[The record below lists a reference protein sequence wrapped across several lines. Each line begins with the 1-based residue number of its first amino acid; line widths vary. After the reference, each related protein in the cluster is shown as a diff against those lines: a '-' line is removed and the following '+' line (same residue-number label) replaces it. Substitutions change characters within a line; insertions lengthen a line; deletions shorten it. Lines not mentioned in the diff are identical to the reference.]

1 MKRTKS
7 RFPNLLDRLYPP
19 EQRRRSAAMAVLLGA
34 LATVYFLLPTPAPES
49 LKGEED
55 IALVSSSQTANQPD
69 PLYRPFEEKSA
80 TESSPKTVDLA
91 LRRGDTLQGTLLR
104 HGLTPASANDLIKQ
118 LQPFY
123 DPRKM
128 RAGDTFRL
136 LLDHEH
142 GIQGLEHSAD
152 GVIVRI
158 TSTENGWIA
167 KRREVPFKRES
178 KVIRGNIR
186 GSLFED
192 GVDAGL
198 SPPQIHKL
206 VNLFEYDIDF
216 FSDLR
221 RGDDFSVIFEEKQ
234 YANGQREEGKLLA
247 AEIQAGGSPYQIF
260 YYQGKKQK
268 GSYYDNRGEALMKAF
283 LRAPLNYRRIS
294 SPFRID
300 RRHPIFRTV
309 RPHQAIDY
317 AAPTGTPVIAVGHG
331 QVTFSGTRGGYGR
344 MVEIRHDDGYVSRYA
359 HFSRIPKG
367 IRVGKSISRGEVVG
381 YVGQTGHATGPHL
394 HFEMLKKGR
403 KINFLD
409 LKLASVDRLTGSEL
423 QEFLAMRER
432 RLALLQGS
440 VATSPENPHS

>member
-1 MKRTKS
+1 MKRNMRNS
-7 RFPNLLDRLYPP
+7 SDLLDRLFPV
-19 EQRRRSAAMAVLLGA
+19 EQRRRSAAMAVLLGV
-34 LATVYFLLPTPAPES
+34 LATVYFSLPAPAPEPLNDQEDVAIRS
-49 LKGEED
+49 LR
-55 IALVSSSQTANQPD
+55 ASSQPD
-69 PLYRPFEEKSA
+69 PLYRSLDEGSA
-80 TESSPKTVDLA
+80 TDSSPKIVDLA
-91 LRRGDTLQGTLLR
+91 LRRGDTLQGALLR
-104 HGLTPASANDLIKQ
+104 HGLTATAASDLIEQ
-118 LQPFY
+118 LKSFY
-123 DPRKM
+123 DPKKM
-128 RAGDTFRL
+128 RPGDTFRL
-136 LLDHEH
+136 LLDQGN

-152 GVIVRI
+152 GAMVRVL
-158 TSTENGWIA
+158 STENGWIA
-167 KRREVPFKRES
+167 KRQEIPFVHRS
-178 KVIRGNIR
+178 KVVRGNIR

-198 SPPQIHKL
+198 SPPQIHEL

-234 YANGQREEGKLLA
+234 YANGQREKGRLLA

-260 YYQGKKQK
+260 YYKGKKQK
-268 GSYYDNRGEALMKAF
+268 GSYYDNRGEALIKAF

-294 SPFRID
+294 SPFRIN

-317 AAPTGTPVIAVGHG
+317 AAPTGTPVVAIGDG

-344 MVEIRHDDGYVSRYA
+344 MVEVRHNDGYVSRYA
-359 HFSRIPKG
+359 HFSKIPKD

-409 LKLASVDRLTGSEL
+409 LKLASADRLTGSEL
-423 QEFLAMRER
+423 QEFLAMRDKK
-432 RLALLQGS
+432 LALLQGTIAAAS
-440 VATSPENPHS
+440 ENPHS

>member
-1 MKRTKS
+1 MKRNMRNS
-7 RFPNLLDRLYPP
+7 SDLLDRLFPV
-19 EQRRRSAAMAVLLGA
+19 EQRRRSAAMAVLLGV
-34 LATVYFLLPTPAPES
+34 LATVYFSLPAPAPEPLNDQEDVAIRS
-49 LKGEED
+49 LR
-55 IALVSSSQTANQPD
+55 ASSQPD
-69 PLYRPFEEKSA
+69 PLYRSLDEGSA
-80 TESSPKTVDLA
+80 TDSSPKTVDLA
-91 LRRGDTLQGTLLR
+91 LRRGDTLQGALLR
-104 HGLTPASANDLIKQ
+104 HGLTATAASDLIEQ
-118 LQPFY
+118 LKSFY
-123 DPRKM
+123 DPKKM
-128 RAGDTFRL
+128 RPGDTFRL
-136 LLDHEH
+136 LLDQGN

-152 GVIVRI
+152 GAMVRVL
-158 TSTENGWIA
+158 STENGWIA
-167 KRREVPFKRES
+167 KRQEIPFVHGS
-178 KVIRGNIR
+178 KVVRGNIR

-198 SPPQIHKL
+198 SPPQIHEL

-234 YANGQREEGKLLA
+234 YANGQREKGRLLA

-260 YYQGKKQK
+260 YYKGKKQK
-268 GSYYDNRGEALMKAF
+268 GSYYDNRGEALIKAF

-294 SPFRID
+294 SPFRIN

-317 AAPTGTPVIAVGHG
+317 AAPTGTPVVAIGDG

-344 MVEIRHDDGYVSRYA
+344 MVEVRHNDGYVSRYA
-359 HFSRIPKG
+359 HFSKIPKE

-409 LKLASVDRLTGSEL
+409 LKLASADRLTGSEL
-423 QEFLAMRER
+423 QEFLAMRDKK
-432 RLALLQGS
+432 LALLQGTIAAAS
-440 VATSPENPHS
+440 ENPHS

>member
-1 MKRTKS
+1 MKRNTRNS
-7 RFPNLLDRLYPP
+7 SDLLDRLYPA
-19 EQRRRSAAMAVLLGA
+19 EQRRRSAAMAVLLGV
-34 LATVYFLLPTPAPES
+34 LATVYFLLPAPAPEP
-49 LKGEED
+49 LNDQED
-55 IALVSSSQTANQPD
+55 VAIRSPRASSQPD
-69 PLYRPFEEKSA
+69 PLYRSLDEGSA
-80 TESSPKTVDLA
+80 TDSSPKTVDLA
-91 LRRGDTLQGTLLR
+91 LRRGDTLQGALLR
-104 HGLTPASANDLIKQ
+104 HGLTATAASDLIEQ
-118 LQPFY
+118 LKSFY
-123 DPRKM
+123 DPKKM

-136 LLDHEH
+136 LLDQGN

-152 GVIVRI
+152 GAMVRVL
-158 TSTENGWIA
+158 STENGWIA
-167 KRREVPFKRES
+167 KRQEIPFVHGS
-178 KVIRGNIR
+178 KVVRGNIR

-198 SPPQIHKL
+198 SPPQIHEL

-234 YANGQREEGKLLA
+234 YANGQREKGRLLA

-260 YYQGKKQK
+260 YYKGKKQK
-268 GSYYDNRGEALMKAF
+268 GSYYDNRGEALIKAF

-294 SPFRID
+294 SPFRIN

-317 AAPTGTPVIAVGHG
+317 AAPTGTPVVAIGDG

-344 MVEIRHDDGYVSRYA
+344 MVEVRHNDGYVSRYA
-359 HFSRIPKG
+359 HFSKIPKE

-409 LKLASVDRLTGSEL
+409 LKLASADRLTGSEL
-423 QEFLAMRER
+423 QEFLAMRDKK
-432 RLALLQGS
+432 LALLQGTIAAAS
-440 VATSPENPHS
+440 ENPHF

>member
-1 MKRTKS
+1 MKRTNS
-7 RFPNLLDRLYPP
+7 HFPSLFDRLYPA

-34 LATVYFLLPTPAPES
+34 LATVYFLLPTAALE
-49 LKGEED
+49 LKEEED
-55 IALVSSSQTANQPD
+55 TALVRSAHTSKPD
-69 PLYRPFEEKSA
+69 PLYHPIEEERA
-80 TESSPKTVDLA
+80 TESLTKTVDLA
-91 LRRGDTLQGTLLR
+91 LRHGDTLQGTLLR
-104 HGLTPASANDLIKQ
+104 HGLSPASAAELIKQ

-128 RAGDTFRL
+128 RAGETFRL
-136 LLDHEH
+136 LLDHRN

-152 GVIVRI
+152 GAILRVM
-158 TSTENGWIA
+158 STDKGWTA
-167 KRREVPFKRES
+167 RRQEVPFVRGS

-198 SPPQIHKL
+198 SPPEIHKL

-234 YANGQREEGKLLA
+234 YANGQREKGKLLA

-268 GSYYDNRGEALMKAF
+268 GSYYDNRGQALMKAF

-317 AAPTGTPVIAVGHG
+317 AAPTGTPVVAVGDG

-359 HFSRIPKG
+359 HFSKIPQG
-367 IRVGKSISRGEVVG
+367 IRVGKRISRGEVVG

-409 LKLASVDRLTGSEL
+409 LKLASADRLTGSEL
-423 QEFLAMRER
+423 REFLAMRDR
-432 RLALLQGS
+432 KLALLQGS
-440 VATSPENPHS
+440 VAAASETLIHN

>member
-7 RFPNLLDRLYPP
+7 HFRNLFDRLHPP
-19 EQRRRSAAMAVLLGA
+19 EKRRRSAASAMLLGA
-34 LATVYFLLPTPAPES
+34 LATVYFLLPAPTLES
-49 LKGEED
+49 SKDEEP
-55 IALVSSSQTANQPD
+55 IALVRSSQIGKQLD
-69 PLYRPFEEKSA
+69 PLYRPLDEESA
-80 TESSPKTVDLA
+80 TEFSPKTFDLT
-91 LRRGDTLQGTLLR
+91 LRRGDTLPGALIR
-104 HGLTPASANDLIKQ
+104 HGLTPASADELAKQ
-118 LQPFY
+118 LQPFSNL
-123 DPRKM
+123 RKL

-136 LLDHEH
+136 LLDHRN
-142 GIQGLEHSAD
+142 GVQGLEYSAD
-152 GVIVRI
+152 GAIVRVM
-158 TSTENGWIA
+158 STEKGWVA
-167 KRREVPFKRES
+167 TRQEVPFVRRS

-198 SPPQIHKL
+198 SPPEIHKL

-234 YANGQREEGKLLA
+234 YANGQREKGKLLA
-247 AEIQAGGSPYQIF
+247 AEIHAAGSPYQIF

-268 GSYYDNRGEALMKAF
+268 GSYYDNRGQALMKAF

-294 SPFRID
+294 SPLRID
-300 RRHPIFRTV
+300 RSHPIFRTV

-317 AAPTGTPVIAVGHG
+317 AAPTGTPVVAVGDG
-331 QVTFSGTRGGYGR
+331 QVTFSGTWGGYGR

-359 HFSRIPKG
+359 HFSKIPQG
-367 IRVGKSISRGEVVG
+367 IRVGRPVNRGEVVG

-409 LKLASVDRLTGSEL
+409 LKLASAERLTGSDL
-423 QEFLAMRER
+423 REFLAMRDR
-432 RLALLQGS
+432 KLALLQGS
-440 VATSPENPHS
+440 VAAASENPHS

>member
-1 MKRTKS
+1 MKRNKRNS
-7 RFPNLLDRLYPP
+7 SDLLDRLYPA
-19 EQRRRSAAMAVLLGA
+19 ERRRRSAAMAVLLGV
-34 LATVYFLLPTPAPES
+34 LATVYFLLPAPAPES
-49 LKGEED
+49 LNDEED
-55 IALVSSSQTANQPD
+55 VAIRSLRASSQPD
-69 PLYRPFEEKSA
+69 PLYRSLDEGSA
-80 TESSPKTVDLA
+80 TDSSPKTVDLA
-91 LRRGDTLQGTLLR
+91 LRRGDTLQGALLR
-104 HGLTPASANDLIKQ
+104 HGLTATAASDLIEQ
-118 LQPFY
+118 LQSFY
-123 DPRKM
+123 DPKKM

-136 LLDHEH
+136 LLDQGN

-152 GVIVRI
+152 GAIVRVL
-158 TSTENGWIA
+158 STENGWIA
-167 KRREVPFKRES
+167 KRQEIPFVRGS
-178 KVIRGNIR
+178 KVVRGNIR

-198 SPPQIHKL
+198 SPPQIHEL

-234 YANGQREEGKLLA
+234 YANGQREKGRLLA

-260 YYQGKKQK
+260 YYKGKKQK
-268 GSYYDNRGEALMKAF
+268 GSYYDNRGEALIKAF

-294 SPFRID
+294 SPFRIN

-317 AAPTGTPVIAVGHG
+317 AAPTGTPVVAIGDG

-344 MVEIRHDDGYVSRYA
+344 MVEIRHNDGYVSRYA
-359 HFSRIPKG
+359 HFSKIPKE

-409 LKLASVDRLTGSEL
+409 LKLASADRLTGSEL
-423 QEFLAMRER
+423 QEFLAMRDR
-432 RLALLQGS
+432 KLALLQGTIAAAS
-440 VATSPENPHS
+440 ENPHS

>member
-7 RFPNLLDRLYPP
+7 HFRNLFDRLHPP
-19 EQRRRSAAMAVLLGA
+19 EKRHRSAASAMLLGA
-34 LATVYFLLPTPAPES
+34 LATVYFLLPAPTLES
-49 LKGEED
+49 SKDEEP
-55 IALVSSSQTANQPD
+55 IALVRSSQTGKQPD
-69 PLYRPFEEKSA
+69 PLYRPFDEESA
-80 TESSPKTVDLA
+80 TEFSPKTFDLT
-91 LRRGDTLQGTLLR
+91 LRRGDTLPGALIR
-104 HGLTPASANDLIKQ
+104 HGLTPASADELAKQ
-118 LQPFY
+118 LQPFSNL
-123 DPRKM
+123 RKL

-136 LLDHEH
+136 LLDHRN
-142 GIQGLEHSAD
+142 GVQGLEYSAD
-152 GVIVRI
+152 GAIVRVI
-158 TSTENGWIA
+158 STEKGWVA
-167 KRREVPFKRES
+167 TRQEVPFVRRS

-198 SPPQIHKL
+198 SPPEIHKL

-234 YANGQREEGKLLA
+234 YANGQREKGKLLA
-247 AEIQAGGSPYQIF
+247 AEIHAAGSPYQIF

-268 GSYYDNRGEALMKAF
+268 GSYYDNRGQALMKAF

-300 RRHPIFRTV
+300 RSHPIFRTV

-317 AAPTGTPVIAVGHG
+317 AAPTGTPVVAVGDG
-331 QVTFSGTRGGYGR
+331 QVTFSGTWGGYGR

-359 HFSRIPKG
+359 HFSKIPQG
-367 IRVGKSISRGEVVG
+367 IRVGRPVNRGEVVG

-409 LKLASVDRLTGSEL
+409 LKLASAERLTGSDL
-423 QEFLAMRER
+423 REFLAMRDR
-432 RLALLQGS
+432 KLALLQGS
-440 VATSPENPHS
+440 VAAASENPHS

>member
-1 MKRTKS
+1 MKRNKRNS
-7 RFPNLLDRLYPP
+7 SDLLDRLYPA
-19 EQRRRSAAMAVLLGA
+19 EQRRRSAAMAVLLGV
-34 LATVYFLLPTPAPES
+34 LATVYFLLPAPAPES
-49 LKGEED
+49 LNDEED
-55 IALVSSSQTANQPD
+55 VAIRSLRASSQPD
-69 PLYRPFEEKSA
+69 PLYHSLDEGSA
-80 TESSPKTVDLA
+80 TDSSPKPVDLA
-91 LRRGDTLQGTLLR
+91 LRRGDTLQGALLR
-104 HGLTPASANDLIKQ
+104 HGLTATAASDLIEQ
-118 LQPFY
+118 LKSFY
-123 DPRKM
+123 DPKKM

-136 LLDHEH
+136 LLDQGN

-152 GVIVRI
+152 GAIVRVL
-158 TSTENGWIA
+158 STENGWIA
-167 KRREVPFKRES
+167 KRQEIPFVHGS
-178 KVIRGNIR
+178 KVVRGNIR

-198 SPPQIHKL
+198 SPPQIHEL

-234 YANGQREEGKLLA
+234 YANGQREKGRLLA

-260 YYQGKKQK
+260 YYKGKKQK
-268 GSYYDNRGEALMKAF
+268 GSYYDNRGEALIKAF

-294 SPFRID
+294 SPFRIN

-317 AAPTGTPVIAVGHG
+317 AAPTGTPVVAIGDG

-344 MVEIRHDDGYVSRYA
+344 MVEIRHNDGYVSRYA
-359 HFSRIPKG
+359 HFSKIPKE

-394 HFEMLKKGR
+394 HFEMLKRGR

-409 LKLASVDRLTGSEL
+409 LKLASADRLTGSEL
-423 QEFLAMRER
+423 QEFLAMRDKK
-432 RLALLQGS
+432 LALLQGTIAAAS
-440 VATSPENPHS
+440 ENPHS

>member
-1 MKRTKS
+1 MKRTKP

-34 LATVYFLLPTPAPES
+34 LATVYFLLPPPALES
-49 LKGEED
+49 LRDEED
-55 IALVSSSQTANQPD
+55 IALVNSSPTANQPG
-69 PLYRPFEEKSA
+69 PLHRPLPEKS
-80 TESSPKTVDLA
+80 TIESSFETVDIT
-91 LRRGDTLQGTLLR
+91 LRPGDTLQGTLR
-104 HGLTPASANDLIKQ
+104 KYGLTPASANDLIKQ
-118 LQPFY
+118 LQSFY
-123 DPRKM
+123 DPKKM

-136 LLDHEH
+136 LLDRQN
-142 GIQGLEHSAD
+142 GIQSLEHSAN
-152 GVIVRI
+152 GAIVRV
-158 TSTENGWIA
+158 TSTENGWTT
-167 KRREVPFKRES
+167 KRDEVPFVREH

-206 VNLFEYDIDF
+206 VNLFEYEIDF
-216 FSDLR
+216 FADLR

-234 YANGQREEGKLLA
+234 YANGQREQGKLLA
-247 AEIQAGGSPYQIF
+247 AQIQAGGSPYQIF
-260 YYQGKKQK
+260 YYQGKRQK

-294 SPFRID
+294 SPFRIN

-317 AAPTGTPVIAVGHG
+317 AAPTGTPVVAVGHG
-331 QVTFSGTRGGYGR
+331 QVTFSGVRGGYGR
-344 MVEIRHDDGYVSRYA
+344 MVEIRHNDGYVSRYA
-359 HFSRIPKG
+359 HFSRIPKE
-367 IRVGKSISRGEVVG
+367 IRVGKSISRGEVIG

-403 KINFLD
+403 KVNFLD
-409 LKLASVDRLTGSEL
+409 LKLASEDRLTGSEL

-432 RLALLQGS
+432 KLVLLQGS
-440 VATSPENPHS
+440 VAASSENPHS

>member
-1 MKRTKS
+1 MKRTTS
-7 RFPNLLDRLYPP
+7 RFPNLLDRLYPA
-19 EQRRRSAAMAVLLGA
+19 EQRRRSAAKAVLLGA
-34 LATVYFLLPTPAPES
+34 LATVYFLLPPPALES
-49 LKGEED
+49 LKEEED
-55 IALVSSSQTANQPD
+55 IALVSSSQIVHDPD

-80 TESSPKTVDLA
+80 TGSSSETVDLT

-104 HGLTPASANDLIKQ
+104 YGLTPASANDLIKQ

-128 RAGDTFRL
+128 HAGDTFRL
-136 LLDHEH
+136 LLDHENE
-142 GIQGLEHSAD
+142 IQGLEHSAD
-152 GVIVRI
+152 GAIVRV
-158 TSTENGWIA
+158 TSTENGWAA
-167 KRREVPFKRES
+167 KRHEVPFVRES

-206 VNLFEYDIDF
+206 VNLFEYEIDF

-234 YANGQREEGKLLA
+234 YANGHREQGKLLA

-260 YYQGKKQK
+260 YYQGKRQK

-294 SPFRID
+294 SPFRIN

-317 AAPTGTPVIAVGHG
+317 AAPTGTPVVAVGHG
-331 QVTFSGTRGGYGR
+331 QVTFSGVRGGYGR
-344 MVEIRHDDGYVSRYA
+344 MVEIRHNDGYVSRYA
-359 HFSRIPKG
+359 HFSRIPKA
-367 IRVGKSISRGEVVG
+367 IREGKSISRGEVVG

-409 LKLASVDRLTGSEL
+409 LKLASEDRLTGSEL
-423 QEFLAMRER
+423 QEFLALREKK
-432 RLALLQGS
+432 LALLQGS
-440 VATSPENPHS
+440 VAVSPENPHS

>member
-1 MKRTKS
+1 MKRNMRNS
-7 RFPNLLDRLYPP
+7 SDLLDRLFPV
-19 EQRRRSAAMAVLLGA
+19 EQRRRSAAMAVLLGV
-34 LATVYFLLPTPAPES
+34 LATVYFSLPAPAPEPLNDQEDVAIRS
-49 LKGEED
+49 LR
-55 IALVSSSQTANQPD
+55 ASSQPD
-69 PLYRPFEEKSA
+69 PLYRSLDEGSA
-80 TESSPKTVDLA
+80 TDSSPKIVDLA
-91 LRRGDTLQGTLLR
+91 LRRGDTLQGALLR
-104 HGLTPASANDLIKQ
+104 HGLTATAASDLIEQ
-118 LQPFY
+118 LKSFY
-123 DPRKM
+123 DPKKM
-128 RAGDTFRL
+128 RPGDTFRL
-136 LLDHEH
+136 LLDQGN

-152 GVIVRI
+152 GAMVRVL
-158 TSTENGWIA
+158 STENGWIA
-167 KRREVPFKRES
+167 KRQEIPFVHRS
-178 KVIRGNIR
+178 KVVRGNIR

-198 SPPQIHKL
+198 SPPQIHEL

-234 YANGQREEGKLLA
+234 YANGQREKGRLLA

-260 YYQGKKQK
+260 YYKGKKQK
-268 GSYYDNRGEALMKAF
+268 GSYYDNRGEALIKAF

-294 SPFRID
+294 SPFRIN

-317 AAPTGTPVIAVGHG
+317 AAPTGTPVVAIGDG

-344 MVEIRHDDGYVSRYA
+344 MVEVRHNDGYVSRYA
-359 HFSRIPKG
+359 HFSKIPKE

-409 LKLASVDRLTGSEL
+409 LKLASADRLTGSEL
-423 QEFLAMRER
+423 QEFLAMRDKK
-432 RLALLQGS
+432 LALLQGTIAAAS
-440 VATSPENPHS
+440 ENPHS

>member
-1 MKRTKS
+1 MKRNKRNS
-7 RFPNLLDRLYPP
+7 SDLLDRLYPA
-19 EQRRRSAAMAVLLGA
+19 EQRRRSAAMAVLLGV
-34 LATVYFLLPTPAPES
+34 LATVYFLLPAPAPEPLNDQEDVAIRS
-49 LKGEED
+49 LR
-55 IALVSSSQTANQPD
+55 ASSQPD
-69 PLYRPFEEKSA
+69 PLYRSLDEGSA
-80 TESSPKTVDLA
+80 TDSSPKTVDLA
-91 LRRGDTLQGTLLR
+91 LRRGDTLQGALLR
-104 HGLTPASANDLIKQ
+104 HGLTFTAASDLIEQ
-118 LQPFY
+118 LKSFY
-123 DPRKM
+123 DPKKM

-136 LLDHEH
+136 LLDQGN

-152 GVIVRI
+152 GAIVRVL
-158 TSTENGWIA
+158 STENGWIA
-167 KRREVPFKRES
+167 KRQEIPFVRGS
-178 KVIRGNIR
+178 KVVRGNIR

-198 SPPQIHKL
+198 SPPQIHEL

-234 YANGQREEGKLLA
+234 YANGQREKGRLLA

-260 YYQGKKQK
+260 YYKGKKQK
-268 GSYYDNRGEALMKAF
+268 GSYYDNRGEALIKAF

-294 SPFRID
+294 SPFRIN

-317 AAPTGTPVIAVGHG
+317 AAPTGTPVVAIGDG

-344 MVEIRHDDGYVSRYA
+344 MVEIRHNDGYVSRYA
-359 HFSRIPKG
+359 HFSKIPKE

-409 LKLASVDRLTGSEL
+409 LKLASADRLTGSEL
-423 QEFLAMRER
+423 QEFLAMRDKK
-432 RLALLQGS
+432 LALLQGTIAAGS
-440 VATSPENPHS
+440 ENPHS

>member
-1 MKRTKS
+1 MKRNKRNS
-7 RFPNLLDRLYPP
+7 FDLLDRLYPA
-19 EQRRRSAAMAVLLGA
+19 EQRRRSAAMAVLLGV
-34 LATVYFLLPTPAPES
+34 LATVYFLLPAPAPES
-49 LKGEED
+49 LNDEED
-55 IALVSSSQTANQPD
+55 VAIRELRASSQPD
-69 PLYRPFEEKSA
+69 PLYHSLDEGSA
-80 TESSPKTVDLA
+80 TDSSPKTVDLA
-91 LRRGDTLQGTLLR
+91 LRRGDTLQGALLR
-104 HGLTPASANDLIKQ
+104 HGLTATAASDLIEQ
-118 LQPFY
+118 LQSFY
-123 DPRKM
+123 DPKKM

-136 LLDHEH
+136 LLDQGN

-152 GVIVRI
+152 GAIVRVL
-158 TSTENGWIA
+158 STENGWIA
-167 KRREVPFKRES
+167 KRQEIPFVHRS
-178 KVIRGNIR
+178 KVVRGNIR

-198 SPPQIHKL
+198 SPPQIHEL

-234 YANGQREEGKLLA
+234 YANGQREKGRLLA

-260 YYQGKKQK
+260 YYKGKKQK
-268 GSYYDNRGEALMKAF
+268 GSYYDNRGEALIKAF

-294 SPFRID
+294 SPFRIN

-317 AAPTGTPVIAVGHG
+317 AAPTGTPVVAIGDG

-344 MVEIRHDDGYVSRYA
+344 MVEIRHNDGYVSRYA
-359 HFSRIPKG
+359 HFSKIPKE

-409 LKLASVDRLTGSEL
+409 LKLASADRLTGSEL
-423 QEFLAMRER
+423 QEFLAMRDKK
-432 RLALLQGS
+432 LALLQGTIAAGS
-440 VATSPENPHS
+440 ENPHS

>member
-1 MKRTKS
+1 MKRNMRNS
-7 RFPNLLDRLYPP
+7 SDLLDRLFPV
-19 EQRRRSAAMAVLLGA
+19 EQRRRSAAMAVLLGV
-34 LATVYFLLPTPAPES
+34 LATVYFSLPAPAPEPLNDQEDVAVRS
-49 LKGEED
+49 LR
-55 IALVSSSQTANQPD
+55 ASSQPD
-69 PLYRPFEEKSA
+69 PLYRTLDEGSA
-80 TESSPKTVDLA
+80 TDSSPKIVDLA
-91 LRRGDTLQGTLLR
+91 LRRGDTLQGALLR
-104 HGLTPASANDLIKQ
+104 HGLTATAASDLIEQ
-118 LQPFY
+118 LKSFY
-123 DPRKM
+123 DPKKM
-128 RAGDTFRL
+128 RPGDTFRL
-136 LLDHEH
+136 LLDQGN

-152 GVIVRI
+152 GAMVRVL
-158 TSTENGWIA
+158 STENGWIA
-167 KRREVPFKRES
+167 KRQEIPFVHRS
-178 KVIRGNIR
+178 KVVRGNIR

-198 SPPQIHKL
+198 SPPQIHEL

-234 YANGQREEGKLLA
+234 YANGQREKGRLLA

-260 YYQGKKQK
+260 YYKGKKQK
-268 GSYYDNRGEALMKAF
+268 GSYYDNRGEALIKAF

-294 SPFRID
+294 SPFRIN

-317 AAPTGTPVIAVGHG
+317 AAPTGTPVVAIGDG

-344 MVEIRHDDGYVSRYA
+344 MVEVRHNDGYVSRYA
-359 HFSRIPKG
+359 HFSKIPKE

-409 LKLASVDRLTGSEL
+409 LKLASADRLTGSEL
-423 QEFLAMRER
+423 QEFLAMRDKK
-432 RLALLQGS
+432 LALLQGTIAAAS
-440 VATSPENPHS
+440 ENPHS

>member
-1 MKRTKS
+1 MKRNMRNS
-7 RFPNLLDRLYPP
+7 SDLLDRLFPV
-19 EQRRRSAAMAVLLGA
+19 EQRRRSAAMAVLLGV
-34 LATVYFLLPTPAPES
+34 LATVYFSLPAPAPEPLNDQEDVAIRS
-49 LKGEED
+49 LR
-55 IALVSSSQTANQPD
+55 ASSQPD
-69 PLYRPFEEKSA
+69 PLYRSLDEGSA
-80 TESSPKTVDLA
+80 TDSSPKTVDLA
-91 LRRGDTLQGTLLR
+91 LRRGDTLQGALLR
-104 HGLTPASANDLIKQ
+104 HGLTATAASDLIEQ
-118 LQPFY
+118 LKSFY
-123 DPRKM
+123 DPKKM
-128 RAGDTFRL
+128 RPGDTFRL
-136 LLDHEH
+136 LLDQGN

-152 GVIVRI
+152 GAMVRVL
-158 TSTENGWIA
+158 STENGWIA
-167 KRREVPFKRES
+167 KRQEIPFVHRS
-178 KVIRGNIR
+178 KVVRGNIR

-198 SPPQIHKL
+198 SPPQIHEL

-234 YANGQREEGKLLA
+234 YANGQREKGRLLA

-260 YYQGKKQK
+260 YYKGKKQK
-268 GSYYDNRGEALMKAF
+268 GSYYDNRGEALIKAF

-294 SPFRID
+294 SPFRIN

-317 AAPTGTPVIAVGHG
+317 AAPTGTPVVAIGDG

-344 MVEIRHDDGYVSRYA
+344 MVEVRHNDGYVSRYA
-359 HFSRIPKG
+359 HFSKIPKE

-409 LKLASVDRLTGSEL
+409 LKLASADRLTGSEL
-423 QEFLAMRER
+423 QEFLAMRDKK
-432 RLALLQGS
+432 LALLQGTIAAAS
-440 VATSPENPHS
+440 ENPHS